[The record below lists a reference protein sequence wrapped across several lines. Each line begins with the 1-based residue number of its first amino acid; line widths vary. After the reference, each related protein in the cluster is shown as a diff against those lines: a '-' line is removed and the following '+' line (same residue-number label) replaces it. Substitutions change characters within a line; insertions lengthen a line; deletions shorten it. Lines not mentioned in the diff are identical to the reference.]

1 MDLAH
6 TYGGI
11 TMKPYLYALIFI
23 LAVFICGG
31 LVQVANS
38 HIAVT
43 DYQITPSVLMPD
55 EKGIVTVTLSNTG
68 SSGAGIPSPAEQGLN
83 DGSSE
88 PLGVSPS
95 PVIDSVF
102 LNGKKDIDVL
112 AGNGEFE
119 GQVGPGQSVQISF
132 VIKAPQVSGIYFAEL
147 LIRLRN
153 QESIKY
159 PIAVNVNTPISAV
172 RQPAL
177 ILSQSSSGPIR
188 PGESYPVQITLA
200 NHGVS
205 QAKDITVR
213 VKETGS
219 SFAPLQTN
227 AFHIEKLKQGEE
239 SSGEITFNTDKNVKP
254 GIHKIPVEIQY
265 TTPDKGEIITTETL
279 SLDIRGDADVS
290 LMSIETEPSRIMKNT
305 PFDLV
310 IRLDNSGTGDAEA
323 VRARISL
330 PFQGGKEA
338 FIGRIEPHNDAPA
351 VFILDSGEAGEYPYI
366 LNIMYK
372 DDWGEHERTENLTLT
387 VQSPPDN
394 TLSLIIGI
402 LLVLF
407 GFLGYRMWM
416 RRGDV

>member
-1 MDLAH
+1 
-6 TYGGI
+6 
-11 TMKPYLYALIFI
+11 MKKHVYTLIFI
-23 LAVFICGG
+23 LCILISGG
-31 LVQVANS
+31 SVQAAYS

-43 DYQITPSVLMPD
+43 DYQITPSVLMPE
-55 EKGIVTVTLSNTG
+55 EKGIVTVTLSNTKT
-68 SSGAGIPSPAEQGLN
+68 SGDTIPASLETGTN
-83 DGSSE
+83 DEISE
-88 PLGVSPS
+88 STGVFPS

-112 AGNGEFE
+112 AGNGQFE
-119 GQVGPGQSVQISF
+119 GQIGPGQSVQISF
-132 VIKAPQVSGIYFAEL
+132 VIKAPPANGIYFAEL

-188 PGESYPVQITLA
+188 PGESFPVRISLT
-200 NHGVS
+200 NRGVS

-213 VKETGS
+213 VKETGTS
-219 SFAPLQTN
+219 IAPLQTN

-239 SSGEITFNTDKNVKP
+239 SSGEITFNTDTNVNP
-254 GIHKIPVEIQY
+254 GIHKIPIEILY
-265 TTPDKGEIITTETL
+265 TTPDKGEIGTSETL
-279 SLDIRGDADVS
+279 SLDIRGEADVS
-290 LMSIETEPSRIMKNT
+290 LMSIETDPSRIMKNT

-323 VRARISL
+323 VRAWITL
-330 PFQGGKEA
+330 PFLGNKEA

-351 VFILDSGEAGEYPYI
+351 VFILDSGDSGEYPYT
-366 LNIMYK
+366 LHVSYK

-394 TLSLIIGI
+394 TSSIILGI
-402 LLVLF
+402 LLLIG
-407 GFLGYRMWM
+407 GFLGYRMWT